1 MTLLTMKP
9 NLKKI
14 LFGIWYIALIIVAV
28 VALLEWGYPRSS
40 YYPGPWQPITQLLS
54 LILVLSTIPVMLYLW
69 KRTPGRKLLFAL
81 LATTLML
88 VTVLTPNVIVSAE
101 RRTRAQWYINDLT
114 SQGFNVVD
122 AGSNYYR
129 HGGGGTRIENY
140 SDVAPTAKA
149 INCSSIQV
157 RCGTPTSYLFFMG
170 EGLQLVFSKPP
181 VPGPFLGGEYLYYAP
196 YDPNRGIILL
206 PNEQN
211 PTPTTN

>member
-9 NLKKI
+9 NLKKF
-14 LFGIWYIALIIVAV
+14 LFGIWYLSLIIVTV
-28 VALLEWGYPRSS
+28 VALLELGYPRST

-69 KRTPGRKLLFAL
+69 KRAPGRRLLFAL
-81 LATTLML
+81 LATTLIL
-88 VTVLTPNVIVSAE
+88 VTVLTPNAVVSAE
-101 RRTRAQWYINDLT
+101 RRARAQWYIDDLT

-122 AGSNYYR
+122 AGSNLYS
-129 HGGGGTRIENY
+129 HGGATRIENY

-157 RCGTPTSYLFFMG
+157 RCGTPTGYLFFMG
-170 EGLQLVFSKPP
+170 DGLQLVFSKPP
-181 VPGPFLGGEYLYYAP
+181 VPEPFLPGVHLYYAP

-206 PNEQN
+206 PTE
-211 PTPTTN
+211 PTPTPTIH